1 MRYLNELV
9 YCLFFENVYI
19 CLTVEPRVIRVI
31 FKIGKIF
38 SAFGFVAYAYAPVR
52 YKVSV
57 TVKRDVIACDENL
70 FSLRQDCRCFGFIIV
85 ERKRAVVIRNRRD
98 KQLLAT
104 HFNIA
109 RDKSS
114 CIAGRPFV
122 LVIQP

>member
-9 YCLFFENVYI
+9 YCFFFENVYI
-19 CLTVEPRVIRVI
+19 CLTVEAGVVGVV

-57 TVKRDVIACDENL
+57 TVKRDVIACDENI
-70 FSLRQDCRCFGFIIV
+70 FSLRQDCRCFGFVIV

-98 KQLLAT
+98 KQLFAT

-114 CIAGRPFV
+114 RIAGRPFV